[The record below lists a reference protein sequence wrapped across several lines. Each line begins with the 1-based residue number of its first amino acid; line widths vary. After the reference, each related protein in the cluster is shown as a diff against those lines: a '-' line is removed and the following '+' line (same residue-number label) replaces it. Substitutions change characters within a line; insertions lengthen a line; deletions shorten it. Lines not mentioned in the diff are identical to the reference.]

1 MILICAWALWL
12 DHSETSAWSD
22 WCQKYFWAI
31 SLFSLP
37 PPCKFISCFSPHF
50 LHAYFMFIKKK
61 KRTKPTKTSS
71 TNHFH
76 KFPNR
81 KKVLMFVQSLLHSK
95 GIKELLNSLLQ
106 RLLVLENSYWK
117 RNIQNLCTALRWSC
131 VLNIVIG

>member
-1 MILICAWALWL
+1 MGSMVRSLRNLCMEWLMPEILLGN
-12 DHSETSAWSD
+12 
-22 WCQKYFWAI
+22 I
-31 SLFSLP
+31 SFPCPHHVNLFLAFHHIFSMPILCSL
-37 PPCKFISCFSPHF
+37 
-50 LHAYFMFIKKK
+50 KKK